1 MPFKSSRIDGSMRLC
16 CLIGNPAKHSL
27 SPLMHNAAFEELGLN
42 YTYLAFEVEKNSLGE
57 AVRGLRSLGVC
68 GFNVTIPY
76 KVDVVEYLDE
86 LDRSATD
93 VGAVN
98 TVVNKD
104 RWLTGY
110 NTDIQGIIYA
120 LEKAGLLSPKGLTVI
135 IGAGGAARAVVA
147 ALATMKCEEIL
158 LLNRTEDKA
167 TTLAHEAEERYGI
180 RCSGLK
186 LTRRNLAKVE
196 GAILLVNA
204 TSLGMH
210 PKVEESPIPKELI
223 PEEIMVFDVVYN
235 PLKTRFLKEAEERG
249 AKTISGIDMLIGQG
263 AASFKLWT
271 GRDAPEELMR
281 RTVLKALGAV

>member
-110 NTDIQGIIYA
+110 NTDIQGVIYA
-120 LEKAGLLSPKGLTVI
+120 LEKAGLLSPKGLAVI

-147 ALATMKCEEIL
+147 ALAKMRCDEIL
-158 LLNRTEDKA
+158 LLNRTEEKA
-167 TTLAHEAEERYGI
+167 TTLAREAEERYGI
-180 RCSGLK
+180 HCSGLK
-186 LTRRNLAKVE
+186 LTRRNLGKVE
-196 GAILLVNA
+196 KAILLVNA